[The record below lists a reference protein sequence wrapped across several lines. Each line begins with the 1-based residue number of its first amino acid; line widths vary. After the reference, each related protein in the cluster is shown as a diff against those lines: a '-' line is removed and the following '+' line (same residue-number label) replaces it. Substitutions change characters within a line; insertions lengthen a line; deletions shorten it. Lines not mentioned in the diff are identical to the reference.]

1 MTRSAPPSST
11 FGAGITLGWGGLL
24 RLCLAN
30 AAIGGLSALPVNL
43 FNRLMTVEL
52 ALPALLPG
60 FLVALHY
67 AVQLSRPA
75 WGHRSDTKG
84 GRTPFILGGVAVVGL
99 GLVMT
104 AWGISYAPSTS
115 VAISVWIVAYA
126 LIGFGIG
133 AAGTSFLALLAT
145 AAPDERKGAAAT
157 LAWLMLIAGAIA
169 ASIGSGIALQPYS
182 PERLMMVVPVVAV
195 ACFVVAMIATVG
207 TERKLARAPAPI
219 DPALG
224 PALRATWADPA
235 ARAFTGF
242 VFLSILAFYLSEL
255 VLEPFAG
262 HVHGLT
268 PDAST
273 KLSGGKDGASLLGM
287 ILAGGLSTFGIGGLR
302 GWAVT
307 GCIISAAGLVGLG
320 MGASLVPFTVVLGFG
335 NGLFVVG
342 AIGSMMRLAAAQKGA
357 TGTRMGVFGAAQAVA
372 AGLAGLIA
380 TGTLDL
386 ARVILSDSAAYG
398 VIFGLE
404 ALLFIAAA
412 GVALRILHQPATPY
426 LQPGE

>member
-1 MTRSAPPSST
+1 MNL
-11 FGAGITLGWGGLL
+11 GATQTLGWGGIV

-67 AVQLSRPA
+67 AVQLSRPV
-75 WGHRSDTKG
+75 WGHRSDAKG
-84 GRTPFILGGVAVVGL
+84 GRTPFILGGIAVVGL

-104 AWGISYAPSTS
+104 AWAIAYAPSYGIALT
-115 VAISVWIVAYA
+115 VWIMAYA

-157 LAWLMLIAGAIA
+157 IAWLMLIAGAIA
-169 ASIGSGIALQPYS
+169 ASIGTGIALKPYS
-182 PERLMMVVPVVAV
+182 PDRLMLVVPCVAV
-195 ACFVVAMIATVG
+195 ACFVAALLGTLG
-207 TERKLARAPAPI
+207 TERRLGAVPAPSQ
-219 DPALG
+219 PSLM

-273 KLSGGKDGASLLGM
+273 KLSGGKDGASLVGM
-287 ILAGGLSTFGIGGLR
+287 IAAGALSTFGIGSLR

-307 GCIISAAGLVGLG
+307 GCMISAVGLVGLG
-320 MGASLVPFTVVLGFG
+320 AGLALVPFTVILGLG

-342 AIGSMMRLAAAQKGA
+342 AIGSMMRLAAAQEGA

-372 AGLAGLIA
+372 AGLAGLLA

-386 ARVILSDSAAYG
+386 ARVALPDGAAYS
-398 VIFGLE
+398 VVFGLE
-404 ALLFIAAA
+404 AVLFLAAA
-412 GVALRILHQPATPY
+412 LVATRILHGRVAQPQ

>member
-1 MTRSAPPSST
+1 MT
-11 FGAGITLGWGGLL
+11 TLGWGGLA

-30 AAIGGLSALPVNL
+30 MAIGGLAALPVNL

-60 FLVALHY
+60 LLVALHY
-67 AVQLSRPA
+67 AVQLSRPV

-84 GRTPFILGGVAVVGL
+84 GRTPFILGGTAAVGL

-104 AWGISYAPSTS
+104 AWGIAHAESTGT
-115 VAISVWIVAYA
+115 AIAVWVVAYA

-145 AAPDERKGAAAT
+145 AADDQKKGAAAT
-157 LAWLMLIAGAIA
+157 FAWLMLIAGAII
-169 ASIGSGIALQPYS
+169 ASIGSGIALKPYS
-182 PERLMMVVPVVAV
+182 PERLMMVVPVVAL
-195 ACFVVAMIATVG
+195 ACFALSYIATFGVERRIG
-207 TERKLARAPAPI
+207 AVPEPTEAK
-219 DPALG
+219 LG

-273 KLSGGKDGASLLGM
+273 KLSGGKDGAALLGM
-287 ILAGGLSTFGIGGLR
+287 IGAGALATFGLGSLR

-307 GCIISAAGLVGLG
+307 GCVISAIGLMGLGAGLSV
-320 MGASLVPFTVVLGFG
+320 VVFTVILGLG

-342 AIGSMMRLAAAQKGA
+342 AIGSMMRLAAEKKGS

-372 AGLAGLIA
+372 AGIAGLVA
-380 TGTLDL
+380 TGTVDL
-386 ARVILSDSAAYG
+386 ARLFLPIEGAYAT
-398 VIFGLE
+398 VFGLE
-404 ALLFIAAA
+404 AILFLTAALVAVRLLHTSP
-412 GVALRILHQPATPY
+412 VTPQ